1 MINNSRGYQM
11 YGVLGVDGK
20 GQFGRFEGLVDGV
33 SVKKQLNLTSKGFF
47 FTFKGKRVYL
57 NDIMELMI

>member
-20 GQFGRFEGLVDGV
+20 GQFGRFEGSING
-33 SVKKQLNLTSKGFF
+33 KRARRKLNATKKGFF
-47 FTFKGKRVYL
+47 ISHQGKRVYF
-57 NDIMELMI
+57 DDVMELMI